1 MDKNENGFLP
11 GSSKHWEY
19 MAEAAADDDNYD
31 GIGNNFYAGYCYY
44 RAAKEGRKEEK
55 NK

>member
-1 MDKNENGFLP
+1 MKMDSFQEVVSIGNI
-11 GSSKHWEY
+11 
-19 MAEAAADDDNYD
+19 AEAAADDDNYD